1 MGMDKLVT
9 TKDFPDPKEGET
21 LQEYIPRYTRWITKE
36 IYFRNAAAINFLLS
50 IANDGFFEFKLDGQ
64 GAGENGNWRINVN
77 GADLR
82 LEHLE
87 SGTWVHRGFLYKG
100 S

>member
-1 MGMDKLVT
+1 M
-9 TKDFPDPKEGET
+9 PR
-21 LQEYIPRYTRWITKE
+21 LQRWLEMELYSRTA
-36 IYFRNAAAINFLLS
+36 FAINFLLS
-50 IANDGFFEFKLDGQ
+50 ISNDGFFEFKLDGQ
-64 GAGENGNWRINVN
+64 GAGEDGNWRIAVN

-87 SGTWVHRGFLYKG
+87 SGTWVPRGFKYIG